1 MNVAGLGTVTTE
13 FGISIETVLRTISAS
28 HSGSGGFT
36 PGPHRV
42 YQDAGIAMRTLRRA
56 TKRLGIV
63 SRIGRVI
70 HWSCGQ
76 EQFWATLIAL

>member
-1 MNVAGLGTVTTE
+1 MRSRLTLCRSCGCKAMAE
-13 FGISIETVLRTISAS
+13 
-28 HSGSGGFT
+28 
-36 PGPHRV
+36 
-42 YQDAGIAMRTLRRA
+42 DAGTAMKTLRRA

-70 HWSCGQ
+70 HWRCGQ